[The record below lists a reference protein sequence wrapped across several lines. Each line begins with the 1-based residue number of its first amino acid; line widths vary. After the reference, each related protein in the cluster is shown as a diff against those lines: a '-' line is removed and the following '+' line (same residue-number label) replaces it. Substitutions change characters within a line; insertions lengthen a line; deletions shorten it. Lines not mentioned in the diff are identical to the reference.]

1 MAASEFL
8 SSKAEGDENAL
19 EAAIYTGISY
29 IVTVLFLVLP
39 FFTFSSYLISL
50 PVTLLIAI
58 TIILVF
64 NYYVSVARD
73 LKFRK
78 QFIEMA
84 GISLGVSGLSFLVG
98 VLVKTYLGVDV

>member
-1 MAASEFL
+1 M
-8 SSKAEGDENAL
+8 
-19 EAAIYTGISY
+19 
-29 IVTVLFLVLP
+29 LP

-50 PVTLLIAI
+50 PVTLVIAI

-73 LKFRK
+73 LKFKK
-78 QFIEMA
+78 QIVEMA

-98 VLVKTYLGVDV
+98 VLVKLTLV